1 MAEKSFEELL
11 FEGVMT
17 ALRSQTLEDLYEY
30 RDSLDEMDLPAEYL
44 EFPTMALSLAIAEK
58 QNQRALN

>member
-17 ALRSQTLEDLYEY
+17 ALRSQALEDLYEY

-44 EFPTMALSLAIAEK
+44 EFPTMALTLAIAEK